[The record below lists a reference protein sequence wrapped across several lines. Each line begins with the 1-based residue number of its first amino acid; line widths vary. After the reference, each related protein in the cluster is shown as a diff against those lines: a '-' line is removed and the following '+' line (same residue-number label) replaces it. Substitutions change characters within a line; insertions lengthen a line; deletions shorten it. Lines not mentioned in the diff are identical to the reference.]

1 VHSFMSSRITPLQ
14 VYKLLPG
21 INCKKCGTTCMGF
34 AVKLINRQAKIED
47 CPPLISDP
55 KYADK
60 LAGLR
65 QLLAPLLTA
74 TETLVTIDLE
84 KCVGCGNCVV
94 ACPANVAIDPKAGRG
109 LNPSSS
115 EALWLVEDGKIKVL
129 HLEKCRRYPP
139 HRMNCNVCEMVCYS
153 GAIKVVA

>member
-1 VHSFMSSRITPLQ
+1 MSARITPLQ

-21 INCKKCGTTCMGF
+21 TNCRKCGTTCMAF
-34 AVKLINRQAKIED
+34 AMKLINKQAKIED

-55 KYADK
+55 KYASK
-60 LAGLR
+60 LAELR
-65 QLLAPLLTA
+65 KLLAPLISA
-74 TETLVTIDLE
+74 SETLVNIDLD

-94 ACPANVAIDPKAGRG
+94 ACPANVVLDTRAGRG
-109 LNPSSS
+109 LNPRSS

-139 HRMNCNVCEMVCYS
+139 HRMNCNVCELVCYS
-153 GAIKVVA
+153 EAIKVVA